1 MFNFLNSVQ
10 SAMVNV
16 GNIKSSVHSL
26 KNQLS
31 ILSVKNVLNGVFL
44 HPKGTGA
51 LIKGSLTNLET
62 STTKYFQYNP
72 ESISYSRSVDYGS
85 IKAPGMQYPT
95 FYFTNGGEKTFS
107 IELFMYDNPS
117 TGKIKSYDEFIK
129 TLLPAEDN
137 SYAFKKPNEA
147 LYVLG
152 SDAFKVV
159 VTSYEMKVEM
169 WDKYMNPTQARFTL
183 GMTKVGG
190 VSV

>member
-1 MFNFLNSVQ
+1 M
-10 SAMVNV
+10 
-16 GNIKSSVHSL
+16 
-26 KNQLS
+26 
-31 ILSVKNVLNGVFL
+31 
-44 HPKGTGA
+44 
-51 LIKGSLTNLET
+51 
-62 STTKYFQYNP
+62 
-72 ESISYSRSVDYGS
+72 
-85 IKAPGMQYPT
+85 
-95 FYFTNGGEKTFS
+95 
-107 IELFMYDNPS
+107 
-117 TGKIKSYDEFIK
+117 
-129 TLLPAEDN
+129 PAEDN